1 LTFSTPGVV
10 EVTNGMN
17 NLAACL
23 QAFCA
28 GGDVK
33 EVVTHAMAG
42 RFEYPDKFFTTE
54 YSVNER

>member
-1 LTFSTPGVV
+1 
-10 EVTNGMN
+10 MN